1 MKAFPIKI
9 NTNKG
14 DEIMRKT
21 NKRWTVVFLI
31 FLATSIN
38 YLDRANL
45 GIAGPDMMKDIG
57 LSKTE
62 FGLLGSAFFWTYAL
76 MQIPVGSI
84 VDKLGPRITY
94 GVAVVWWSIFSAL
107 TATGRSIGLLVG
119 IRALMGIG
127 ESPAFPTNTRVISDW
142 LPSKERGLAN
152 GFFTMGIAVGAG
164 LTTPLV
170 AWIVQT
176 FGWRASFIVT
186 GALGLVWVLFWFA
199 NFKNKPS
206 ENTKVNKAE
215 LEYILDGQLEN
226 SKEAATIPLKWYQLL
241 RYRNVWGILFGLF
254 AQDYLLYLM
263 LTWLPTYL
271 VIERHMTLLKAGF
284 NSIIPWIAASIGAVL
299 GGYLSDRLI
308 KKGWNPIAA
317 RKIIMIIGM
326 IFSLA
331 IIPAAFVTNTQMAL
345 ALIAISLGGMMFAN
359 GGSWAIVAD
368 IAPKS
373 MVGVLAGMQNLV
385 GNLSGWIA
393 PILTG
398 FLADQLHSFIAALV
412 VAGAIGA
419 LAVILYIVLLRN
431 EKIDLTLKINT
442 GGMKNE
448 KLS

>member
-1 MKAFPIKI
+1 
-9 NTNKG
+9 
-14 DEIMRKT
+14 MRKT

-45 GIAGPDMMKDIG
+45 GIAGPDMMKDLG
-57 LSKTE
+57 LSKTA

-76 MQIPVGSI
+76 MQIPVGTI
-84 VDKLGPRITY
+84 VDKLGPRLTY
-94 GVAVVWWSIFSAL
+94 GIAVIWWSIASAL
-107 TATGRSIGLLVG
+107 TATGRSIGLLIG

-127 ESPAFPTNTRVISDW
+127 ESPAFPTNTRVIADW

-152 GFFTMGIAVGAG
+152 GIFTMGIAVGAG

-176 FGWRASFIVT
+176 FGWRASFIFT
-186 GALGLVWVLFWFA
+186 GALGVAWALCWFIS
-199 NFKNKPS
+199 FKNKPS
-206 ENTKVNKAE
+206 ADTKVNKAE
-215 LEYILDGQLEN
+215 LEYILDGQVEN
-226 SKEAATIPLKWYQLL
+226 GKEVVAAPRLKWYQLL
-241 RYRNVWGILFGLF
+241 KYRNVWGILFGLF

-284 NSIIPWIAASIGAVL
+284 NSMIPWIAASIGAVL

-308 KKGWNPIAA
+308 KKGWNPIAS
-317 RKIIMIIGM
+317 RKTIMITGM
-326 IFSLA
+326 ILSLA
-331 IIPAAFVTNTQMAL
+331 IIPAAFVTSATMAL
-345 ALIAISLGGMMFAN
+345 TFIAVSLGGMMFAN
-359 GGSWAIVAD
+359 GGSWAVVAD
-368 IAPKS
+368 IAPKN
-373 MVGVLAGMQNLV
+373 MVGVLAGMQNFV
-385 GNLSGWIA
+385 GNISGWIA

-419 LAVILYIVLLRN
+419 LAVILYIVLLKN
-431 EKIDLTLKINT
+431 EKIETTLHLNT
-442 GGMKNE
+442 GGMRNE

>member
-1 MKAFPIKI
+1 MK
-9 NTNKG
+9 
-14 DEIMRKT
+14 IMKKS

-45 GIAGPDMMKDIG
+45 GIAGPDMMKDLG

-76 MQIPVGSI
+76 MQIPVGTI

-94 GVAVVWWSIFSAL
+94 GIAIIWWSIASAL
-107 TATGRSIGLLVG
+107 TATGRSIGLLIG

-164 LTTPLV
+164 LTTPIV

-176 FGWRASFIVT
+176 FGWRISFLVTAS
-186 GALGLVWVLFWFA
+186 LGLVWGLFWLVS
-199 NFKNKPS
+199 FKNKPS
-206 ENTKVNKAE
+206 ADTKVNKAE
-215 LEYILDGQLEN
+215 LEYILDGQVEN
-226 SKEAATIPLKWYQLL
+226 GKEEVTTRLKWHQLL
-241 RYRNVWGILFGLF
+241 KYRNVWGILFGLF

-284 NSIIPWIAASIGAVL
+284 NSMIPWIAASIGAVL

-308 KKGWNPIAA
+308 KSGWNSIVA
-317 RKIIMIIGM
+317 RKTIMITGM
-326 IFSLA
+326 LFSLA
-331 IIPAAFVTNTQMAL
+331 IIPAAFVTNTFMAL
-345 ALIAISLGGMMFAN
+345 AFITISLGGMMFAN
-359 GGSWAIVAD
+359 GASWAVVAD
-368 IAPKS
+368 IAPKN
-373 MVGVLAGMQNLV
+373 MVGTLAGMQNLV

-419 LAVILYIVLLRN
+419 IAVILYIVLLKN
-431 EKIDLTLKINT
+431 EKIEPTLSLNT

-448 KLS
+448 RLS